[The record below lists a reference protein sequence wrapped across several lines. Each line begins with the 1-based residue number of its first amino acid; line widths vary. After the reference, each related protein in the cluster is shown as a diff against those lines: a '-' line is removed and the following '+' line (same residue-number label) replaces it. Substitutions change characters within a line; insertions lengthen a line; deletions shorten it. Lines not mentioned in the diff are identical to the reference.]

1 MCCPMPDPWTA
12 GDPPTGHRV
21 LPHTADLII
30 EAWAPTRPRC
40 LEEAVR
46 ALVQTFADTGDATP
60 TAKVPFSSKAT
71 TPEEQLVAV
80 LEEVIYLVDVR
91 GEVPADVQVDSDLA
105 EGRVS
110 GRFGVVPAEEAEP
123 VGSVPKAVSLHEL
136 EMTHEPAGDGE
147 RWRCRAIVDV

>member
-1 MCCPMPDPWTA
+1 MCCPMPHPPTP
-12 GDPPTGHRV
+12 GDPPVGHRV

-46 ALVQTFADTGDATP
+46 GLVEVFAETGAAIP
-60 TAKVPFSSKAT
+60 TAKVPFSSNAT

-80 LEEVIYLVDVR
+80 LEEVIYLVEVR
-91 GEVPADVQVDSDLA
+91 GEIPAEVQVDPELD

-110 GRFGVVPAEEAEP
+110 GQFGVVPAEEAES

-136 EMTHEPAGDGE
+136 EMAHEVTGDGE